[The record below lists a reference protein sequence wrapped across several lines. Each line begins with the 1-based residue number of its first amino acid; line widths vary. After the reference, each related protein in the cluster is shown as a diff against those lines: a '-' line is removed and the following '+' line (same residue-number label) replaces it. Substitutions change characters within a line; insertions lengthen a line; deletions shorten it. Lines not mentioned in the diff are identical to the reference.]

1 MKFNLV
7 AFFLMVFFAIGIN
20 YFLFYWWR
28 KGRVL
33 KNYGGNKL
41 GFFLFG
47 ILPVGYVSG
56 FLFFWYVLP
65 GADSAEIYRYFSLY
79 TLIFLL
85 LFIPKFIFSV
95 IVVGDKIVRLSFQKK
110 EPADKVRH
118 YPRLSRRK
126 FLSQVGI
133 IMATAPFVTM
143 LFGAFKGRYAFYTK
157 HVRLSFPNL
166 PAGFDGFRLV
176 QISDLHLGS
185 FGTNKEPIIEA
196 FEIISAESPDMIL
209 FTGDMVNNFA
219 GEMQGWEDVFSKLK
233 APMGKYSILGNHDYG
248 NYSRWTN
255 KKDKELNFKGV
266 IDGHE
271 KLGFTLLRNQG
282 VKLEREGDVIGL
294 GGVENWGRAS
304 FPCTGDLDLASAE
317 IKDTPFRLLMSHD
330 PDHWDTKV
338 LEHNLYD
345 LTLSG
350 HTHGMQF
357 GIEKGDF
364 RWSPAQYIQKRWA
377 GLFREGDK
385 YLYVNR
391 GLGYLGMPA
400 RVGMPPEITVFELSR
415 GPVGAEP
422 M

>member
-1 MKFNLV
+1 MKFHLV
-7 AFFLMVFFAIGIN
+7 AFILTALLAVLVN
-20 YFLFYWWR
+20 YFLLKWW
-28 KGRVL
+28 KKEGIL
-33 KNYGGNKL
+33 KNYGGMSVGLFLFAVLPATYVL
-41 GFFLFG
+41 GF
-47 ILPVGYVSG
+47 I
-56 FLFFWYVLP
+56 FFWFIIPV
-65 GADSAEIYRYFSLY
+65 AENAEVYRYFSLF
-79 TLIFLL
+79 LLFFLL
-85 LFIPKFIFSV
+85 LFIPKLILSAVVLTKKLPLFS
-95 IVVGDKIVRLSFQKK
+95 LTK
-110 EPADKVRH
+110 EEPSEKQRH
-118 YPRLSRRK
+118 YPRLTRRK

-133 IMATAPFVTM
+133 IMATAPFVTL

-157 HVRLSFPNL
+157 HIRLSFPNL
-166 PAGFDGFRLV
+166 PLGFDGLRMV

-185 FGTNKEPIIEA
+185 FGTNKEPLIEA
-196 FEIISAESPDMIL
+196 FDLINAEHPDIIL
-209 FTGDMVNNFA
+209 FTGDIVNNFA

-248 NYSRWTN
+248 NYSRWN
-255 KKDKELNFKGV
+255 SPEEKENNFKGV
-266 IDGHE
+266 VEGHH
-271 KLGFTLLRNQG
+271 KLGFTLLLNQG
-282 VKLEREGDVIGL
+282 IKLERRGDAIGL
-294 GGVENWGRAS
+294 GGVENWGKAS
-304 FPCTGDLDLASAE
+304 FPVKGDLEKASAD

-330 PDHWDTKV
+330 PDHWDEKV
-338 LEHNLYD
+338 LKQDFFD

-400 RVGMPPEITVFELSR
+400 RVGMPPEITVFELHR
-415 GPVGAEP
+415 GPVGSEP

>member
-1 MKFNLV
+1 MKFHLV
-7 AFFLMVFFAIGIN
+7 AFLLTALLAVLVN
-20 YFLFYWWR
+20 YFLLKWW
-28 KGRVL
+28 KKEGIL
-33 KNYGGNKL
+33 KNFGGMSVGLFLFTVLPATYVL
-41 GFFLFG
+41 GF
-47 ILPVGYVSG
+47 I
-56 FLFFWYVLP
+56 FFWFIIPV
-65 GADSAEIYRYFSLY
+65 AENAEVYRYFSLF
-79 TLIFLL
+79 LLFFLL
-85 LFIPKFIFSV
+85 LFIPKLVLSAVVLAKKLPLFS
-95 IVVGDKIVRLSFQKK
+95 LTK
-110 EPADKVRH
+110 EEPSEKQRH
-118 YPRLSRRK
+118 YPRLTRRK

-133 IMATAPFVTM
+133 IMATAPFVTL

-157 HVRLSFPNL
+157 HIRLSFPNL
-166 PAGFDGFRLV
+166 PLGFDGLRVV

-185 FGTNKEPIIEA
+185 FGTNKEPLIEA
-196 FEIISAESPDMIL
+196 FDLINAEHPDIIL
-209 FTGDMVNNFA
+209 FTGDIVNNFA
-219 GEMQGWEDVFSKLK
+219 GEMQGWEDVFLKLK

-248 NYSRWTN
+248 NYSRWN
-255 KKDKELNFKGV
+255 SPEEKGNNFKGV
-266 IDGHE
+266 VEGHH

-282 VKLEREGDVIGL
+282 VKLERRGDAIGV
-294 GGVENWGRAS
+294 GGVENWGKAS
-304 FPCTGDLDLASAE
+304 FPRNGDLEKASAD

-330 PDHWDTKV
+330 PDHWDEKV
-338 LEHNLYD
+338 LKQDFYD

-400 RVGMPPEITVFELSR
+400 RVGMPPEITVFELHR
-415 GPVGAEP
+415 GPVGSEP

>member
-1 MKFNLV
+1 MKFHLV
-7 AFFLMVFFAIGIN
+7 AFFLMAITAVGIN
-20 YFLFYWWR
+20 YFLFDWWK
-28 KGRVL
+28 KGNVL
-33 KNYGGNKL
+33 KSHGGQGL

-47 ILPVGYVSG
+47 VLPAIYIFG
-56 FLFFWYVLP
+56 FLFFWFLIP
-65 GADSAEIYRYFSLY
+65 IADSADIYRHFSLF
-79 TLIFLL
+79 TLLFLL

-95 IVVGDKIVRLSFQKK
+95 VLVGGRMVQLSVQGRQPVEKQ
-110 EPADKVRH
+110 RH
-118 YPRLSRRK
+118 YPRLARRK

-133 IMATAPFVTM
+133 IMATAPFVTL
-143 LFGAFKGRYAFYTK
+143 LFGAFRGRYAFYTK
-157 HVRLSFPNL
+157 HIRLSFPNL
-166 PAGFDGFRLV
+166 PVGFDGLRVV

-185 FGTNKEPIIEA
+185 FGTNKEPLIEA
-196 FEIISAESPDMIL
+196 FDLIRAEHPDVIL
-209 FTGDMVNNFA
+209 FTGDIVNNFA
-219 GEMQGWEDVFSKLK
+219 DEMKGWEDVFSRLK

-248 NYSRWTN
+248 NYSRWN
-255 KKDKELNFKGV
+255 SIKDKEDNFKGV
-266 IDGHE
+266 VEGH
-271 KLGFTLLRNQG
+271 KNLGFNLLRNQG
-282 VKLEREGDVIGL
+282 VKLERRGDSIGL

-304 FPCTGDLDLASAE
+304 FPRKGDLDKAAAGIL
-317 IKDTPFRLLMSHD
+317 DTPFSLLMSHD
-330 PDHWDTKV
+330 PDHWDVKV
-338 LEHNLYD
+338 LEHNFFD

-385 YLYVNR
+385 CLYVNR

-415 GPVGAEP
+415 GPIGSEP